1 MRLTKAVV
9 QKIPDM
15 NEGFTR
21 TTSYTGKNYRAD
33 CSYLVKGG
41 KLLIGKT
48 GKTSWADSRFDISGI
63 ADIDQARRF
72 IRKFIDSMK
81 TDGLE

>member
-1 MRLTKAVV
+1 MRLTKVNI
-9 QKIPDM
+9 QKILDM
-15 NEGFTR
+15 NDGFTR

-41 KLLIGKT
+41 DLLIGKT
-48 GKTSWADSRFDISGI
+48 GKTSWADSRFEISGI
-63 ADIDQARRF
+63 ADIDQKRRF
-72 IRKFIDSMK
+72 IRKFIDSMR

>member
-1 MRLTKAVV
+1 MRLTKINV
-9 QKIPDM
+9 QKILDM

-21 TTSYTGKNYRAD
+21 TTSYTGKNYCAD

-63 ADIDQARRF
+63 ADIDQERSF
-72 IRKFIDSMK
+72 IRKYIDSMK